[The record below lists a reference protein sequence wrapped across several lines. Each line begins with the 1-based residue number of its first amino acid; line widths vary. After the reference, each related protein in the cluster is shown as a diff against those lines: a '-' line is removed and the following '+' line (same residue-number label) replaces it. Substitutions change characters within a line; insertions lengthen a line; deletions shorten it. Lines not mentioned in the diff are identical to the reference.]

1 MWPIIIAKT
10 RATRQSNGR
19 SAMSSRLSAVMLAMI
34 LASFSGFAAEP
45 EDGVRRAFT
54 AFVDAQNARD
64 LKAVKVAL
72 LDAPTVLWVIQG
84 TSVWGRPDVLAKFE
98 YVFQGFWKFEPSGA
112 PRVWSLGP
120 DVAALQALVKLTWGS
135 TRNAPNESLLLFN
148 VVFVRK
154 DGAWRVASMIPVAA
168 ASPLAGG

>member
-1 MWPIIIAKT
+1 
-10 RATRQSNGR
+10 
-19 SAMSSRLSAVMLAMI
+19 MSSRLVAAMLAMT

-54 AFVDAQNARD
+54 AFVDAQNAHD
-64 LKAVKVAL
+64 LKAIKAAL
-72 LDAPTVLWVIQG
+72 LDAPDVLWVNRG
-84 TSVWGRPDVLAKFE
+84 TSVWGRPDVLARFE
-98 YVFQGFWKFEPSGA
+98 DMFRGFWKLEPNGA

-120 DVAALQALVKLTWGS
+120 DVASLQALAKLTWGS
-135 TRNAPNESLLLFN
+135 TRNAPNESLLLLN

-168 ASPLAGG
+168 ASASAGG